1 MGIPVLVVEHDE
13 ANLMLIED
21 LLGLAGFAVTGVR
34 TAARARELLSD
45 GWVPQLIVI
54 DPGNVSGGLELVR
67 WTKEQPLLR
76 GVPALAVTGLA
87 MKGERERLLEA
98 GCDEYL
104 AKPFDTRHFGAFA
117 RGVVALRQFAAFSR
131 SPRVSTFREWSGG
144 TGTDGEAAHRR
155 RSRDELAAHARV
167 PR

>member
-1 MGIPVLVVEHDE
+1 MGIPALVVEHDA

-21 LLGLAGFAVTGVR
+21 LLGLAGFAVTSAP
-34 TAARARELLSD
+34 TAGRAQEVLAT
-45 GWVPQLIVI
+45 GWVPDLVVV

-67 WTKEQPLLR
+67 WLMDHHLLR
-76 GVPALAVTGLA
+76 AVPRIAVTGLA

-98 GCDEYL
+98 GFDEYL

-131 SPRVSTFREWSGG
+131 SPGVSTFRGWLG
-144 TGTDGEAAHRR
+144 AAG
-155 RSRDELAAHARV
+155 LAR
-167 PR
+167 